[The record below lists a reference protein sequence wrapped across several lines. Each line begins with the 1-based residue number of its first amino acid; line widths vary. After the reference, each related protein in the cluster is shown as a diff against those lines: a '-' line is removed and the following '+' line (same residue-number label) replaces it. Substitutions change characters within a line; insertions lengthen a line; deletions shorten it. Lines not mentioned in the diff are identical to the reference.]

1 MKTIYTILSMLPI
14 SYAYA
19 TADIDDSSHAIESH
33 KTSHMNIVKKNLSS
47 INFDD
52 FSGDPYELED
62 RYLTLAKSKKFRE
75 AAIAL
80 IGSGLSGNSENLDYV
95 LKINHEA
102 IAHVRKKDLKNTEI
116 LIEQV
121 ARKLAE

>member
-1 MKTIYTILSMLPI
+1 MKTIYTILIMLPI